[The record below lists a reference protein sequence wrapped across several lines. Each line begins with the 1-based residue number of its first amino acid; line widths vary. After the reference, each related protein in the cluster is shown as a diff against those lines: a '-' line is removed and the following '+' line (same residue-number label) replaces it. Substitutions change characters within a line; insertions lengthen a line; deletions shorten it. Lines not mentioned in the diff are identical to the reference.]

1 MEKNY
6 RPELLESF
14 PNRNPDRDGWVSF
27 LCHEFTSLCPQTGQ
41 PDFARIVV
49 NYIAA
54 EKMLESKSMKLYLG
68 SFRNHGDFHED
79 CVERI
84 LTDLVALLS
93 PRYLEVV
100 GEFNIRG
107 GIAIWPYSNYANGE
121 ERYRELARERKMGY
135 VPGKYTPNLS

>member
-1 MEKNY
+1 MEEHYN
-6 RPELLESF
+6 PELLESF
-14 PNRNPDRDGWVSF
+14 PNRNPQRDGWVSF
-27 LCHEFTSLCPQTGQ
+27 VCTEFTSLCPKTGW

-54 EKMLESKSMKLYLG
+54 EKMLESKSMKLYLN

-84 LTDLVALLS
+84 LSDLVKLLS
-93 PRYLEVV
+93 PRYIEVI

-107 GIAIWPYSNYANGE
+107 GIAIWPYANYANPEGP
-121 ERYRELARERKMGY
+121 YQQLAKERKHGY
-135 VPGKYTPNLS
+135 VPGKYTPQV

>member
-1 MEKNY
+1 MESNY

-14 PNRNPDRDGWVSF
+14 PNRNPEREGWVSF
-27 LCHEFTSLCPQTGQ
+27 VCNEFTSLCPKTGQ

-79 CVERI
+79 CVEKI
-84 LTDLVALLS
+84 LTDLVGLLS
-93 PRYLEVV
+93 PRYLEVI
-100 GEFNIRG
+100 GEFSVRG
-107 GIAIWPYSNYANGE
+107 GIAIWPYYNFANNE
-121 ERYRELARERKMGY
+121 KRYEKLAQKRKGGY
-135 VPGKYTPNLS
+135 VPGKYTPHP